1 MITIQI
7 NDPYQESIA
16 PELFEQAAQAVFM
29 QQEISDELDLTI
41 VVTSSEE
48 IQSLNE
54 QFMGISA
61 PTDVLSFPSSEVDP
75 DTGRPYLGDIIISF
89 PQAASQ
95 AQQGGH
101 PITAEME
108 LLAVHGILHL
118 MGYDHAEESDRLE
131 MWANQ
136 SEILFGLDNPL
147 AMKA

>member
-7 NDPYQESIA
+7 NDPYQGSIT
-16 PELFEQAAQAVFM
+16 PELFEQAAQAVFT

-41 VVTSSEE
+41 VVSSDEE
-48 IQSLNE
+48 ILILNE

-89 PQAASQ
+89 PQAANQ
-95 AQQGGH
+95 AQQEGH
-101 PITAEME
+101 SITAEME

-118 MGYDHAEESDRLE
+118 IGYDHAEEAGKLE
-131 MWANQ
+131 MWTHQ
-136 SEILFGLDNPL
+136 TEILFGLDNPL